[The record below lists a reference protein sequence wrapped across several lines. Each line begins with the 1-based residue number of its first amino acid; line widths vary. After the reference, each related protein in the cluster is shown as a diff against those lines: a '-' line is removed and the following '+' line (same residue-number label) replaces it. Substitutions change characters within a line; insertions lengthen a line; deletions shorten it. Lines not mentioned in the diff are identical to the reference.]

1 MNKTKK
7 IGMYTLV
14 LMIFTS
20 VFGFTN
26 IPRSFY
32 LMGYGAIPWYII
44 SGILFFIPY
53 AFMMTEFGAAFKDEK
68 GGIYSWMEKSV
79 GSKFAF
85 LGTFMWYT
93 SNIIWMVSVASS
105 IWVPASNFLFG
116 SDRTQQWTLLGLSGS
131 KLLGVLGIVLIIV
144 ITYISTKGIKNISK
158 IASIGGIFVTIAN
171 ILLLVGG
178 IVVLVGNGFTP
189 AEPINFNAFISS
201 PNKNYASIMGMASF
215 VVFALFSYGGLEVV
229 SGLVDEAENPIK
241 NFPKAIKLSAI
252 IISVGY
258 SVAILFVGFFTNWN
272 SVLTVDNVNMAN
284 VAYIVLNNL
293 GVQIGNV
300 LGFSQGNAV
309 ILGNFFARFIG
320 LSMLLALTGAFFTMI
335 YSPIKQLI
343 EGTPNEIWPKSW
355 TKVNKEKM
363 PINAMWIQ
371 CIVVVI
377 IIALSAFGGK
387 SASKFLDYLI
397 LMGNVSMTI
406 PYMFLS
412 IAFIFFKKKESINK
426 PIKMFKSYK
435 SGAIWGIVVTL
446 TIGFANVFTII
457 QPAIEESDYFST
469 ILQIAG
475 PILFVVIGLI
485 LYSRYKK
492 KSNLDKNLNKE
503 GTSSFINI

>member
-116 SDRTQQWTLLGLSGS
+116 SDKTQEWELLGLSGS
-131 KLLGVLGIVLIIV
+131 KLLGILGIILIIT
-144 ITYISTKGIKNISK
+144 ITYISTKGLKNISK

-178 IVVLVGNGFTP
+178 IIVLVGNGFTP
-189 AEPINFNAFISS
+189 VEPINFHAFVSS
-201 PNKNYASIMGMASF
+201 PNKNYTSIIGMASF
-215 VVFALFSYGGLEVV
+215 MVFALFSYGGLEVV

-241 NFPKAIKLSAI
+241 NFPKAIK
-252 IISVGY
+252 Y
-258 SVAILFVGFFTNWN
+258 H
-272 SVLTVDNVNMAN
+272 
-284 VAYIVLNNL
+284 
-293 GVQIGNV
+293 Q
-300 LGFSQGNAV
+300 
-309 ILGNFFARFIG
+309 
-320 LSMLLALTGAFFTMI
+320 
-335 YSPIKQLI
+335 
-343 EGTPNEIWPKSW
+343 
-355 TKVNKEKM
+355 
-363 PINAMWIQ
+363 
-371 CIVVVI
+371 
-377 IIALSAFGGK
+377 
-387 SASKFLDYLI
+387 
-397 LMGNVSMTI
+397 
-406 PYMFLS
+406 
-412 IAFIFFKKKESINK
+412 
-426 PIKMFKSYK
+426 
-435 SGAIWGIVVTL
+435 
-446 TIGFANVFTII
+446 
-457 QPAIEESDYFST
+457 
-469 ILQIAG
+469 
-475 PILFVVIGLI
+475 
-485 LYSRYKK
+485 
-492 KSNLDKNLNKE
+492 
-503 GTSSFINI
+503 